1 MKGCLFVNML
11 CDYCVLQWCY
21 NIGSQVYQIKNYLMY
36 ESKIFYFDLFIFIKI
51 CIKFLKFGDIL

>member
-36 ESKIFYFDLFIFIKI
+36 ESKFLILIYLFL
-51 CIKFLKFGDIL
+51 LKYV

>member
-36 ESKIFYFDLFIFIKI
+36 ESKIFNFDLFIL
-51 CIKFLKFGDIL
+51 LKYV